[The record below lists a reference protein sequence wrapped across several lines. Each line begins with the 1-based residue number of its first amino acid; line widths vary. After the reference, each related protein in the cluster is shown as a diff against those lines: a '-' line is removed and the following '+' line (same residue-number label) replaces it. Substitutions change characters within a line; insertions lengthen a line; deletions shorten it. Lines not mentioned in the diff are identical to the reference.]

1 MLVALWVKENESVR
15 GRRREKRKEDGER
28 ERRGRRMEKRERV
41 ERKEDGERE
50 SGEEGGWR
58 ERESGEEGGWRR
70 ERVERRR
77 MEEDGEEEESTIRS
91 VYSVQTKSESS
102 AYVYK
107 AGVDIICSFHSSWP

>member
-41 ERKEDGERE
+41 ER
-50 SGEEGGWR
+50 
-58 ERESGEEGGWRR
+58 
-70 ERVERRR
+70 RR
-77 MEEDGEEEESTIRS
+77 MEVDGEEEESTIRS

>member
-1 MLVALWVKENESVR
+1 
-15 GRRREKRKEDGER
+15 
-28 ERRGRRMEKRERV
+28 MEKRERV
-41 ERKEDGERE
+41 ERKEDG
-50 SGEEGGWR
+50 

>member
-15 GRRREKRKEDGER
+15 GRRREKRKEDGE
-28 ERRGRRMEKRERV
+28 
-41 ERKEDGERE
+41 ERE

>member
-1 MLVALWVKENESVR
+1 MEREREEEGGWRREREWR
-15 GRRREKRKEDGER
+15 GRRMER
-28 ERRGRRMEKRERV
+28 EREWRGRRMEKRESG
-41 ERKEDGERE
+41 EDGE
-50 SGEEGGWR
+50 
-58 ERESGEEGGWRR
+58 EREWRG
-70 ERVERRR
+70 RR